1 MRSSASVSWCLLSI
15 CHFLFA
21 ASSCFIIFLSVPP
34 IVILYH
40 KASRYFCLNHG
51 GHLTCSFYIS
61 VFPFASCLPAILFM
75 DHSAHRRWHMYIK
88 RSFFNCFSLS
98 FFFFCTCYRSEKFS
112 SCRAGLCKF
121 CNSSFLCYLFL
132 LLFFPFS
139 ELCATCKW
147 LLLPLHRLVFCSLA

>member
-1 MRSSASVSWCLLSI
+1 MRSSASVSWCLLSV

-40 KASRYFCLNHG
+40 KASRYICLNHG

-98 FFFFCTCYRSEKFS
+98 LFFFFARVTEVRSFPL
-112 SCRAGLCKF
+112 AGLACASF
-121 CNSSFLCYLFL
+121 ATRLFSAISSSSSFSLSPSCAQHASGCFFLF
-132 LLFFPFS
+132 
-139 ELCATCKW
+139 T
-147 LLLPLHRLVFCSLA
+147 V